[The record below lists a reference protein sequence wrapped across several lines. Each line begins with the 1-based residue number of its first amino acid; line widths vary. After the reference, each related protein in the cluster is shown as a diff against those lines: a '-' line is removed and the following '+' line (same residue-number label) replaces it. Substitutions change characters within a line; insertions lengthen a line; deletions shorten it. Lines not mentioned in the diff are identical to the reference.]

1 MSQAVKKHA
10 GMFTKDDPRIH
21 RGGRKRVE
29 VIRGMTI
36 TEIAQTKGPEC
47 MDLLGAVIA
56 GVSELD
62 PNEPC
67 DYPLNQRI
75 RAVELVLGYAYGKPV
90 NTMQLQEINRGQV
103 SGLQSLSTAELL
115 SMIETAEDAEI
126 APANAHTMAD
136 TP

>member
-1 MSQAVKKHA
+1 MSEAVKKHA
-10 GMFTKDDPRIH
+10 GMFVKGDSRIH

-36 TEIAQTKGPEC
+36 AEIAQVKGPEC

-62 PNEPC
+62 SKERME
-67 DYPLNQRI
+67 YPLSQRL

-90 NTMQLQEINRGQV
+90 NSLQLSELSRGQA
-103 SGLQSLSTAELL
+103 SDLQGLSTSELL
-115 SMIETAEDAEI
+115 AMVEDADDGEFS
-126 APANAHTMAD
+126 PANAVQG
-136 TP
+136 P